1 MIFLLIC
8 NASYGTSTLLHV
20 YALFS
25 RSTYFQRELLNHFS
39 MNNTS
44 KKKIEY
50 NKNFATFLS
59 LLHHIL
65 LHNRQ
70 SFWIKWISH
79 HVKFVLPS
87 TTLPF
92 NGFSSTISLTERK
105 ETNIEHTC
113 RWIEILLPNEK
124 KNWTCCYLLFRYE
137 KLVFIKTVVSAAHSE
152 GFDWREMN
160 TNSFFLHKTEK
171 HFSLLEPCDFIS
183 FRPIWVHIIWRFFFC
198 LVPIYSYLV
207 FNRFEL
213 RP

>member
-39 MNNTS
+39 MNTTRA
-44 KKKIEY
+44 KKIEY

-59 LLHHIL
+59 LLRHIL

-79 HVKFVLPS
+79 HVKFVLLS

-105 ETNIEHTC
+105 EKISSTLTDELKYFYQTKRRIEPVATYC
-113 RWIEILLPNEK
+113 FVM
-124 KNWTCCYLLFRYE
+124 KNW
-137 KLVFIKTVVSAAHSE
+137 
-152 GFDWREMN
+152 
-160 TNSFFLHKTEK
+160 
-171 HFSLLEPCDFIS
+171 
-183 FRPIWVHIIWRFFFC
+183 
-198 LVPIYSYLV
+198 YS
-207 FNRFEL
+207 
-213 RP
+213 